1 MQDAPA
7 RPFLV
12 HTASGVHVA
21 GSSHTDILCR
31 RSTHIEFA
39 WKVLGRGG
47 RSDRWTLEEAVA
59 VEARVVARA
68 AGLLQLPQW
77 RFHNRDNDRAG
88 TRAAA
93 PPAFL

>member
-68 AGLLQLPQW
+68 AGLLQLLQW
-77 RFHNRDNDRAG
+77 RLHNRDNDRAG